1 MKSEVVRNE
10 KLYRKSGL
18 FSERSQKN
26 YIFKYALKY
35 FTFLG
40 TVLILLMLASVV
52 TGWNIASRLVKML
65 EQEAEISVF
74 FHEEMD
80 EKRFST

>member
-1 MKSEVVRNE
+1 MKNFIANLGYFLKEAR
-10 KLYRKSGL
+10 RII
-18 FSERSQKN
+18 FSNMLSN
-26 YIFKYALKY
+26 I